1 MGAYLGV
8 YRPIQIV
15 SAPVGGPPVCAL
27 LPGARSTGDL
37 TDLGGTGYIA
47 GIVQI
52 DANPDYPVSRR
63 VTLLHERDGRVVR
76 QMWSDPVTG
85 AYRFDGL
92 NPSYTYIVI
101 GHDHTRVYNAE
112 ILAGIKPLL
121 P

>member
-1 MGAYLGV
+1 MGTYQGV

-15 SAPVGGPPVCAL
+15 SAPIAGAPRGAL
-27 LPGARSTGDL
+27 LPIARSTGDL
-37 TDLGGTGYIA
+37 TDLGGTGYIS

-85 AYRFDGL
+85 AYRFEGL